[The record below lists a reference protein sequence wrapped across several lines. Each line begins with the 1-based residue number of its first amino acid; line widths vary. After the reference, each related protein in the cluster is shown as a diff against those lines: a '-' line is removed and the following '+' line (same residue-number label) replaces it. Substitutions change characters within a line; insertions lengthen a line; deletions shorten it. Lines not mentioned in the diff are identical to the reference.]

1 MLEIRNLSAGY
12 GGIPVLRD
20 MNVIIRDGDFVG
32 VIGPNGSG
40 KTTLLRVVSKIVAPS
55 HGVVLLD
62 GEEMKH
68 MSYRSVARKVA
79 VVTNLR
85 ETGLKMSVEEF
96 VLLGRIPHRSGMR
109 VMETAS
115 DIRAAEEAMIKTD
128 TLSLRSRL
136 VDNLSSG
143 ERQLV
148 FIARALAQ
156 EPRLLLL
163 DEPTSHLD
171 ITHQVRVLDLIK
183 RLNRDQRLT
192 VLTVIHDLNLAG
204 QYCDRLL
211 LLKDGSVFRDGAP
224 EEVLTYQIIE
234 EVYSTVVVVLDNPV
248 TRKPYVFLVSEEE
261 RMKRRE

>member
-1 MLEIRNLSAGY
+1 MLEIRNLNAGY
-12 GGIPVLRD
+12 GGVPVLRD
-20 MNVIIRDGDFVG
+20 INVTIRDGDFVG

-40 KTTLLRVVSKIVAPS
+40 KTTLLRVVSKIVTPS
-55 HGVVLLD
+55 NGAVLLD
-62 GEEMKH
+62 GEEMRH
-68 MSYRSVARKVA
+68 MSYKGVARKVA

-85 ETGLKMSVEEF
+85 ETSLKMSVEEF

-109 VMETAS
+109 IMETAA
-115 DIRAAEEAMIKTD
+115 DVKAAHEAMTKTD
-128 TLSLRSRL
+128 TLKLRPRL

-171 ITHQVRVLDLIK
+171 ITHQVRVLDLIR
-183 RLNRDQRLT
+183 RLNREQHLT

-211 LLKDGSVFRDGAP
+211 LLKDGSVFKDGTP
-224 EEVLTYQIIE
+224 EEVLTYQMIE

-261 RMKRRE
+261 RTRR